1 MVWVGEREIIM
12 PRGWVVLYKDG
23 TAICEDDM
31 HWKKLPNKKE
41 IKKVLMKYED
51 RLWSIDNQEHYTVP
65 TTKGYHDISISAG
78 GASISPQGIHS
89 RTIGYY
95 DMENKCKVILRCEE
109 ANGKVTWEVKDF

>member
-1 MVWVGEREIIM
+1 MVWVGEREIKM
-12 PRGWVVLYKDG
+12 PRGWVVQYKDG

-31 HWKKLPNKKE
+31 HWKKLPNKKD
-41 IKKVLMKYED
+41 IKKVLLKYED

-65 TTKGYHDISISAG
+65 TKKGYHDISISAA
-78 GASISPQGIHS
+78 GAQISPRGIQS

-109 ANGKVTWEVKDF
+109 SSGRISWEVEDF